1 MARDGLSNREI
12 AQALFLSPKTV
23 EMHLSHAYRK
33 LDLRSHAQLAGALE
47 GAKARGAARKVRGAN
62 AGVSPSREGLARGR
76 IAAVRVPNVSRWM

>member
-1 MARDGLSNREI
+1 MAREGLSNREI

-33 LDLRSHAQLAGALE
+33 LDPARVPSSPAPSR